1 MDSAKTVTRPLFV
14 PYPYQDSP
22 MRGRVLLRDGSSATI
37 KLAKSADQTALTAF
51 FDRLSQ
57 ETLRQRFFTVS
68 APSETQIEEFC
79 DSENPEQ
86 RFTLLVYRG
95 MEGEPEVIAA
105 ATYAVEKENSAEFAV
120 AVADEYQGEGLGSVL
135 LERLATVAA
144 QHGITHFSALTQD
157 QNRAMLEV
165 FRRSGFKIREDHSAG
180 YATVD
185 LSLIPSRDSVQISA
199 MRDRVFTVASMRP
212 FFKPKSVAVIGTSRR
227 PSNVGHRILKEL
239 YSSGFLSSI
248 YAVNPSTPQVF
259 VKDVGVLN
267 CLPSITAIPTN
278 IDLAVICVPP
288 RLALPAIDECATKG
302 VRALVVISAGF
313 AETGDAGQSLQQEML
328 EKARGYGMRIVG
340 PNCLGILN
348 TDPEVRLNASFS
360 PIYPEHGNI
369 AMFSQSGAL
378 GLAVLGLARRMKL
391 GLSSFVSIGNKV
403 DVSGND
409 LLLYWEDDPQT
420 AVILMYIEALKNPL
434 RFARIARRV
443 SRRKP
448 LLCVK
453 GGISS
458 AGQRAA
464 GSHTAALAGSDVPV
478 DALFRQSGVIR
489 CENLDEMFH
498 IAAALSCQPLPEGPR
513 VGVVTNAGGPGIL
526 CADGC
531 EAAELSVPEL
541 SEETQRTLRAN
552 LPAAA
557 STLNPVDT
565 LAAATPDQFRRTV
578 ATMLL
583 TEEVDALAVIYI
595 PVGVADDTEV
605 LDGIRRGV
613 TDARSQGITNKPV
626 LLCPMFG
633 ESDCPPLQCGDETLP
648 TYAFPETVALVLGQM
663 HRYHAW
669 TQRPLS
675 RFVDFIDAN
684 TRKVRAI
691 CRKAVRDRGAGWM
704 TAEEIE
710 ALMGHMNLPYAAA
723 KLARTADEAV
733 AAADGFGYPVAVKLS
748 SHTLV
753 HKTEVGGVVLG
764 LESADAVRQAFND
777 IRGRLEERQQADAMD
792 GVLVQ
797 PMLEQGVEIMIGVSE
812 DPTFGPLIA
821 FGLGGIY
828 VEILRDV
835 TFRITPLSER
845 DADLML
851 HEIRGRRLLEGYRG
865 HPAADE
871 EALKELLLRI
881 SLLVEEVPEIVE
893 LDLNPVFALPPGQG
907 CRIADAR
914 IRLEPMGKRP
924 KPSRYSV
931 AGHAE

>member
-1 MDSAKTVTRPLFV
+1 METQNTVIRPLFV

-22 MRGRVLLRDGSSATI
+22 SRGRVLLRDGSAATI
-37 KLAKSADQTALTAF
+37 KPAEPEDHAELAAF
-51 FDRLSQ
+51 FDSLSQ
-57 ETLRQRFFTVS
+57 ETLRQRFFTVTG
-68 APSETQIEEFC
+68 PSETQVEEFC
-79 DSENPEQ
+79 DCATPDR

-95 MEGEPEVIAA
+95 TDEDRQVIAA
-105 ATYAVEKENSAEFAV
+105 ATYAVEKDDVAEFAV
-120 AVADEYQGEGLGSVL
+120 AVADEHHGEGLGSVL

-144 QHGITHFSALTQD
+144 QHGITRFTALTQD
-157 QNRAMLEV
+157 QNRPMLEV
-165 FRRSGFKIREDHSAG
+165 FRRSGFPIKEDHSAG

-199 MRDRVFTVASMRP
+199 MRDRVFTVASMRT
-212 FFKPKSVAVIGTSRR
+212 FFKPKSVVVIGASRR
-227 PSNVGHRILKEL
+227 ESNVGHRILKEL
-239 YSSGFLSSI
+239 YSSGFTGMV
-248 YAVNPSTPQVF
+248 YAVNPSTPQIF
-259 VKDVGVLN
+259 VRTVGVLP
-267 CLPSITAIPTN
+267 CFPSVASIPVN
-278 IDLAVICVPP
+278 LDLAVICVPP
-288 RLALPAIDECATKG
+288 KLAVPAIDECAAKG

-313 AETGDAGQSLQQEML
+313 AETGEEGLALQKEML
-328 EKARGYGMRIVG
+328 EKARGYGMRIIG
-340 PNCLGILN
+340 PNCLGIIN

-360 PIYPEHGNI
+360 PVYPEHGNI

-420 AVILMYIEALKNPL
+420 AVILMYIEALKNPR

-448 LLCVK
+448 ILCVK

-498 IAAALSCQPLPEGPR
+498 IAAALSCQPLPRGPR
-513 VGVVTNAGGPGIL
+513 IGVVTNAGGPGIL

-531 EAAELSVPEL
+531 EAAGLSVPEL
-541 SEETQRTLRAN
+541 SAETQRILRAH

-565 LAAATPDQFRRTV
+565 LAAASPDQFRRTV
-578 ATMLL
+578 STVLL
-583 TEEVDALAVIYI
+583 SDEVDAVAIIYI
-595 PVGVADDTEV
+595 PVGVADDAEV

-613 TDARSQGITNKPV
+613 LDARSQGATQKPV

-633 ESDCPPLQCGDETLP
+633 EKDCPPVECGEETLP
-648 TYAFPETVALVLGQM
+648 TYAFPESVALVLGNM
-663 HRYHAW
+663 YRYYTW

-675 RFVDFIDAN
+675 RYLDFTNAD
-684 TRKVRAI
+684 TGKVRRI
-691 CRKAVRDRGAGWM
+691 CRKAVKERGAGWM
-704 TAEEIE
+704 KAEEIE
-710 ALMGHMNLPYAAA
+710 ALMSAMNLPYAAA
-723 KLARTADEAV
+723 QLARTPDEAV
-733 AAADGFGYPVAVKLS
+733 AAADQLGYPVAVKLS

-764 LESADAVRQAFND
+764 LETADAVRTAFAD
-777 IRGRLEERQQADAMD
+777 IRARLEEKQQLDAMD

-797 PMLEQGVEIMIGVSE
+797 PMLEKGVEIMIGVSE

-845 DADLML
+845 DADVML
-851 HEIRGRRLLEGYRG
+851 REIRGRRLLEGYRG

-871 EALKELLLRI
+871 AALKELLLRI
-881 SLLVEEVPEIVE
+881 SLMVEEVPEIVE
-893 LDLNPVFALPPGQG
+893 LDLNPIFAMPPGQG

-914 IRLEPMGKRP
+914 IRLEPANLRARP
-924 KPSRYSV
+924 PRYAV
-931 AGHAE
+931 TAHGL